1 MVTVISPAAAAAAV
15 AGSYGKALNRRCASG
30 RRQQMAPEFITDEN
44 KFPDE
49 LWTSDQSVGVC
60 NES

>member
-1 MVTVISPAAAAAAV
+1 MVTVISPAAAAAAAAV

-49 LWTSDQSVGVC
+49 L
-60 NES
+60 